1 MCYLCSKD
9 DPFRNDSMR
18 RSMQLDEKK
27 RRAKEIKSIL
37 RDIDEDTTCNIGD
50 ETVKRLREEQR
61 ELAKSL

>member
-1 MCYLCSKD
+1 
-9 DPFRNDSMR
+9 MR

-27 RRAKEIKSIL
+27 RRAKEIKNIL
-37 RDIDEDTTCNIGD
+37 RDIDEDTTCSIGD